1 MATIFKVDGQ
11 TIRPGKAWIDE
22 DGTQHPANWQIWSA
36 EEKADR
42 GITEIVQEAPPD
54 SRLYT
59 FSYNDD
65 GSVSS
70 VAKSLDDRAEVD
82 VDGEPIIENGVQLVT
97 KGVRSNLIEEVKA
110 QQGSLLSQTDW
121 AVIRHA
127 DTGAAVPENIAAW
140 RTAIRAKAT
149 EMEDAIADAADTDAI
164 AALFLTRE
172 VDSDGNVSQSGV
184 LFDWPDIE

>member
-1 MATIFKVDGQ
+1 MATIFKADGQ
-11 TIRPGKAWIDE
+11 TIRPGKAWTGE

-36 EEKADR
+36 EEKAER

-70 VAKSLDDRAEVD
+70 VAKPLDDRAEVD
-82 VDGEPIIENGVQLVT
+82 VNGEPIIENGVQLVT

-121 AVIRHA
+121 AVIRNA
-127 DTGAAVPENIAAW
+127 DTGAAIPENIAAY

-172 VDSDGNVSQSGV
+172 VDSDGNVSESGI